1 MSTKGVSSL
10 LSFKLWHVITFPIT
24 YLLVFILVFS
34 ALMQIR
40 YINRALQ
47 RFDSTQVIPTQFV
60 LFTLSVITGSAVLY
74 RDFESFTP
82 DRAVKFVGG
91 CLLTFLGVYFIT
103 SGRVRADNESV
114 YSATDEEEAI
124 GLLDGEQYHD
134 DVDVAPPEQDTR
146 VRRPSVQGTSRPD
159 EVSQSP
165 NESLLSQGIDELDED
180 GEQATPRGALSIPP
194 SAEGSLAA
202 ESLRAPSPE
211 TPHSLVTNPWAEFQD
226 QRPSVQSSTSEPQVR
241 PVTPPGPSSD
251 QNTESTVLLRFP
263 PAPGTESH
271 SPQVDANLQTQQT
284 PAGADGS
291 GAGIVPQTPPS
302 RRLRNSISVRFS
314 PGALLPTLSGGFSA
328 VIAESIRRGET
339 SPVKERRSRRR
350 SDRTRQIRTD
360 VVDGAL
366 RSRPGETQEVEYD
379 SDGAVADDSQPS
391 TTSAAPFRFNST
403 GEIPSTDTMPTT
415 GRTTDIPTGTTG
427 TTTATADDNSGL
439 NRLRSLS
446 DSWNGPSWLGSVLRK
461 SGSSKNQASSAN
473 ESAQGQSA
481 HPAVSEEDKKQQ
493 SSSDQSR

>member
-24 YLLVFILVFS
+24 YLLVFVLVFS

-60 LFTLSVITGSAVLY
+60 LFTLSVITGSAILY
-74 RDFESFTP
+74 RDFESFTA

-114 YSATDEEEAI
+114 YSSNDEEEAI
-124 GLLDGEQYHD
+124 GLLSGEQYHD
-134 DVDVAPPEQDTR
+134 NVDVSPPEQDTR
-146 VRRPSVQGTSRPD
+146 VNRPAQTTPRS
-159 EVSQSP
+159 EEISQSP
-165 NESLLSQGIDELDED
+165 NESLLSQDIDELDED
-180 GEQATPRGALSIPP
+180 DEQTTPRGALSIPP

-211 TPHSLVTNPWAEFQD
+211 TPRSLVTNPWAEFQE
-226 QRPSVQSSTSEPQVR
+226 RPTVSTSTSEPQLR

-251 QNTESTVLLRFP
+251 HNTESTVLLRFP
-263 PAPGTESH
+263 PAPGMEGH
-271 SPQVDANLQTQQT
+271 SPQADANLQTQQT
-284 PAGADGS
+284 PTGADG
-291 GAGIVPQTPPS
+291 GAPQTPPS

-328 VIAESIRRGET
+328 VIAESMRRGET
-339 SPVKERRSRRR
+339 SPVKDRKGRKRP
-350 SDRTRQIRTD
+350 DRTKQIRTN

-366 RSRPGETQEVEYD
+366 RNRSGETQEVEYD
-379 SDGAVADDSQPS
+379 SDGAVADDTQA
-391 TTSAAPFRFNST
+391 TTSAPFRFNST
-403 GEIPSTDTMPTT
+403 GEIPSSDAMPTT
-415 GRTTDIPTGTTG
+415 GRSNDNPTG
-427 TTTATADDNSGL
+427 TADDNSGL

-446 DSWNGPSWLGSVLRK
+446 DSWNGPAWLGSVLRK
-461 SGSSKNQASSAN
+461 SGKSQATAAN
-473 ESAQGQSA
+473 EPVQGQSA
-481 HPAVSEEDKKQQ
+481 HPIVSEEDKKQQ

>member
-24 YLLVFILVFS
+24 YLLVFVLVFS

-74 RDFESFTP
+74 RDFESITA

-114 YSATDEEEAI
+114 YSGNDEEEAI
-124 GLLDGEQYHD
+124 GLLSGEQYHD
-134 DVDVAPPEQDTR
+134 DVDVSPSEQNTR
-146 VRRPSVQGTSRPD
+146 VNRQPSQTTSRPE

-165 NESLLSQGIDELDED
+165 NESLLSQGIEELGEED
-180 GEQATPRGALSIPP
+180 DEQATPRGALSIPQ

-211 TPHSLVTNPWAEFQD
+211 TPHSLITNPWADYQEG
-226 QRPSVQSSTSEPQVR
+226 PTVSSSTSEPQIR
-241 PVTPPGPSSD
+241 PITPPGPSSD
-251 QNTESTVLLRFP
+251 HNTESTVLLRFP

-271 SPQVDANLQTQQT
+271 SPQADANLQIQQT
-284 PAGADGS
+284 PAAAD
-291 GAGIVPQTPPS
+291 AGGGPQTPPS
-302 RRLRNSISVRFS
+302 RRLRNSISARFS
-314 PGALLPTLSGGFSA
+314 PGAFLPTLSGGFSA

-339 SPVKERRSRRR
+339 SPVKDRKSRKRT
-350 SDRTRQIRTD
+350 DRTKQIRTN

-366 RSRPGETQEVEYD
+366 RSRPGEMTQEVEYD
-379 SDGAVADDSQPS
+379 SDGAVADDTQTA
-391 TTSAAPFRFNST
+391 TTSGPFRINST
-403 GEIPSTDTMPTT
+403 GEIPSSDAMPTTT
-415 GRTTDIPTGTTG
+415 GRTSNDNPTTG
-427 TTTATADDNSGL
+427 TVDDNSGL

-446 DSWNGPSWLGSVLRK
+446 DSWNGPAWLGTVLRK
-461 SGSSKNQASSAN
+461 SDKNQATAATN
-473 ESAQGQSA
+473 EPAQGQSTR
-481 HPAVSEEDKKQQ
+481 PAVSEEDKKHQQ
-493 SSSDQSR
+493 SSK